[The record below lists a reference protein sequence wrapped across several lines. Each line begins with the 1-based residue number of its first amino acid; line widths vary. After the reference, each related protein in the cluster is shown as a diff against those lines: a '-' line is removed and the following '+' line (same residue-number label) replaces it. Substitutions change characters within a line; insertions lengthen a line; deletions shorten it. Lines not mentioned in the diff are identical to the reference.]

1 MFTQQINFFVDYSIL
16 EPLQQ
21 YFKIKNK
28 AKKTQLP
35 NCNFIL
41 FPIFHLSKNLIPNM
55 ILQFHFIK
63 TVFFSFNQMD
73 FQKGKNEKWKLF
85 SKNKIENE
93 N

>member
-63 TVFFSFNQMD
+63 TVFFFLSTKWIFKKEKMRNENC
-73 FQKGKNEKWKLF
+73 FQKTK
-85 SKNKIENE
+85 
-93 N
+93 